1 MKQLLGIGIALLLF
15 AACGPNADKSK
26 AEIEGLR
33 QQLATA
39 TTFPLDTVTAGQL
52 IEKSRA
58 YADRFP
64 EDTASARLLFQAAE
78 VSKAIAKHPQAI
90 ELWRRVADKYPAYAK
105 APESLFLI
113 AFTYD
118 NDVADK
124 ENAVESYQAF
134 IDKYPQHE
142 LADDAQQLLG
152 YLKSGKTIEDIM
164 KEFEQAAKD
173 SLQ

>member
-1 MKQLLGIGIALLLF
+1 MKHLLGISAILLLLT
-15 AACGPNADKSK
+15 ACGPK
-26 AEIEGLR
+26 AEQLKADIEAVR
-33 QQLATA
+33 QQLAAA
-39 TTFPLDTVTAGQL
+39 TTFPLDTVPANQL
-52 IEKSRA
+52 IEKSRT

-78 VSKAIAKHPQAI
+78 VSKAIGKYTQAVD
-90 ELWRRVADKYPAYAK
+90 LWGRVNEKYPDYAK

-118 NDVADK
+118 NEIADK
-124 ENAVESYQAF
+124 EKAKETYQAF
-134 IDKYPQHE
+134 VDKYPAHE
-142 LADDAQQLLG
+142 LNDDAQQLLD
-152 YLKSGKTIEDIM
+152 YLKSGKTLDEIM